1 MSGRPNSL
9 TYRMIY
15 SDTSRRQIRKFNPR
29 IKPQIKTRLEQISD
43 NPYLGKN
50 LERDLSGYMSFR
62 TQRYRIIY
70 KIDEDENV
78 VEVHYVGHRKDIYE
92 LFGDQVRTQHRRLA
106 DG

>member
-1 MSGRPNSL
+1 
-9 TYRMIY
+9 
-15 SDTSRRQIRKFNPR
+15 
-29 IKPQIKTRLEQISD
+29 
-43 NPYLGKN
+43 
-50 LERDLSGYMSFR
+50 MSFR

>member
-1 MSGRPNSL
+1 M
-9 TYRMIY
+9 TYKLLY
-15 SDTSRRQIRKFNPR
+15 SETSRQQIKKLHPR

-43 NPYLGKN
+43 NPYLGKH

-70 KIDEDENV
+70 KIHEDENV

-92 LFGDQVRTQHRRLA
+92 LFGDQVRTQRR
-106 DG
+106 